1 MAHSPLPIV
10 APGRALWV
18 VVLLVLGS
26 ACADSSDSQTE
37 AVSPG
42 SEPAETRARPS
53 VPAAAFDVRAVTL
66 DARRRPSDATLD
78 DIAALGSTDIA
89 LIPFGFQQSPQSPA
103 IRRHTDGDWYSES
116 TRGIR
121 DLAER
126 ARRRGMGIILKP
138 HIWIGHYSAD
148 GQNRHA
154 IGFDTE
160 AAWERWERQY
170 RAFLL
175 YYAAL
180 AEDINARVLVIG
192 SELERAATER
202 PGFWRSLIAGVRER
216 YDGALTYA
224 ANWSGDPGAIPFWD
238 ALDYVGVQAYF
249 PLLAEGV
256 RRDSVTVDRLA
267 DGWSRRSDKLRSM
280 SDATGKPVLFT
291 ELGYRSAPDAAS
303 APWLWPENGGEE
315 APDPEL
321 QALCYRAFFQV
332 LGDAPWLTG
341 AIIWKWHPEPE
352 SRRPTGFTPQHKP
365 AVDVLRQ
372 GFGAP
377 NP

>member
-1 MAHSPLPIV
+1 
-10 APGRALWV
+10 
-18 VVLLVLGS
+18 
-26 ACADSSDSQTE
+26 
-37 AVSPG
+37 
-42 SEPAETRARPS
+42 
-53 VPAAAFDVRAVTL
+53 
-66 DARRRPSDATLD
+66 
-78 DIAALGSTDIA
+78 
-89 LIPFGFQQSPQSPA
+89 GFQQSPQSPD

-121 DLAER
+121 NLAER

-154 IGFDTE
+154 IGFDTDAE
-160 AAWERWERQY
+160 WRQWEQQY

-180 AEDINARVLVIG
+180 AEDVDARVLVIG

-202 PGFWRSLIAGVRER
+202 PDFWRSLAASVRER

-238 ALDYVGVQAYF
+238 ALDYVGIQAYF
-249 PLLAEGV
+249 PLVDASV
-256 RRDSVTVDRLA
+256 RRQEVTVARLA
-267 DGWSRRSDKLRSM
+267 DGWSRHADNLRSL
-280 SDATGKPVLFT
+280 SESIGKPVLFT

-303 APWLWPENGGEE
+303 APWLWPENGGDE

-321 QALCYRAFFQV
+321 QALCYRAFFQA

-341 AIIWKWHPEPE
+341 AIIWKWHPGPE

-365 AVDVLRQ
+365 AADILRR

-377 NP
+377 DP